1 MHGHPEQ
8 RGTRD
13 KILIAA
19 ATMLGEDPV
28 ARLSVRGVAA
38 RAGVS
43 TGSLRYFFP
52 TQRELIDTVV
62 AGLSEV
68 EIPDDP
74 IHDTDRTPAERL
86 IACLELMLEQV
97 GTGERARSYWRRIY
111 EVHLTSSPTDD
122 QVTAQHALERLG
134 HRHIERWLTD
144 LIDEGA
150 MPKGD
155 VEGRARFLATV
166 LNGLYTE
173 RALATDAV
181 RFEFEADTL
190 RRAVDAVWTDPQGH

>member
-1 MHGHPEQ
+1 MHDHSEQ

-13 KILIAA
+13 RILIAA
-19 ATMLGEDPV
+19 AAMLGEDPV

-43 TGSLRYFFP
+43 TGSLRHFFP

-74 IHDTDRTPAERL
+74 INDTDRAPTERL
-86 IACLELMLEQV
+86 KACLELMLAQV
-97 GTGERARSYWRRIY
+97 GTGERARAYWRRIY
-111 EVHLTSSPTDD
+111 EIYLASSPTDD

-134 HRHIERWLTD
+134 HRHIERWLTV

-155 VEGRARFLATV
+155 VQGRAQFLASV

-181 RFEFEADTL
+181 RLEFEAETL
-190 RRAVDAVWTDPQGH
+190 RRAVHAVWSDPQGY